1 MNSAE
6 NTQKTASP
14 SPRPALDLMLMAI
27 GNPARWR
34 MLQAL
39 AGGEPRSLAELA
51 EAGGC
56 SYQSGVK
63 HMLTLREA
71 GLVVQGRGYL
81 YQIPA
86 QYLPQ
91 PGQPVVDYGH
101 CLLRLEA
108 ATA

>member
-1 MNSAE
+1 MDSAE
-6 NTQKTASP
+6 KTSKTTMP
-14 SPRPALDLMLMAI
+14 SLLPPLDGLLTAI
-27 GNPARWR
+27 GHPARWR

-39 AGGEPRSLAELA
+39 AAGEARTIAELA
-51 EAGGC
+51 TAGGC

-63 HMLTLREA
+63 HMITLREA

-81 YQIPA
+81 YQISA

-101 CLLRLEA
+101 CLLRFDA
-108 ATA
+108 GK